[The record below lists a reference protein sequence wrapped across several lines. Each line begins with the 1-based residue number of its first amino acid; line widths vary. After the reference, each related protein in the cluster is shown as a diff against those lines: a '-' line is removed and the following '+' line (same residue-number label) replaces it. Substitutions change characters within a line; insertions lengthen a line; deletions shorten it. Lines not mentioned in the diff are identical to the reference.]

1 MKRVRIAVLCASIL
15 WVIVASVSFG
25 YLMVAWSANEGFYFP
40 GNPSQGILT
49 NGESTIAQLI
59 FSVDAVAD
67 PVDINNSAGG
77 YVSGDDVLLAE
88 ITLTSGSNCDEWAY
102 FGAQNYTGAYSA
114 GYIFGRIF
122 EDNTPAIG
130 ERYFNGPIETAEDR
144 SPPQSPQSYDF
155 NSGPDFGDDL
165 DQVIPI
171 PEPLSAAL
179 YGLGTLLILHRR
191 RKA

>member
-1 MKRVRIAVLCASIL
+1 MSIRLLGVMAGSMFCASTAL
-15 WVIVASVSFG
+15 A
-25 YLMVAWSANEGFYFP
+25 YLMVAWGASEGFYFP
-40 GNPSQGILT
+40 GDPSHGILT
-49 NGESTIAQLI
+49 NGETTIAQLI

-77 YVSGDDVLLAE
+77 YVSGDDVVLAE
-88 ITLTSGSNCDEWAY
+88 YTLTSGINCDEWAY
-102 FGAQNYTGAYSA
+102 FGAPNYTGAYSA

-130 ERYFNGPIETAEDR
+130 ERYFNGPMETAEDR

-155 NSGPDFGDDL
+155 NSGPGYGDDL

-171 PEPLSAAL
+171 PEPLTAAL
-179 YGLGTLLILHRR
+179 YGLGTLVILHRR